1 MASSQDTQ
9 PSKMN
14 KREAILFCI
23 KIFKYHFLLHILRY
37 LFFVS
42 DNIMADVTS
51 KPQTTALFLST
62 RVTRTRRR
70 TALTKIL
77 TNLTGNM

>member
-14 KREAILFCI
+14 KREEILFCI
-23 KIFKYHFLLHILRY
+23 KILKYHFLIHILRF

-62 RVTRTRRR
+62 RVTRTE
-70 TALTKIL
+70 LTKIL